1 MAFIN
6 GYKYTTLA
14 AAEAA
19 QKQCDD
25 FYGLP
30 KEDGTTLH
38 WIGINEGDGFW
49 YITADD
55 SIADILG
62 ETTTIEIAD
71 PETL

>member
-6 GYKYTTLA
+6 GYKYNTLEE
-14 AAEAA
+14 AETA

-30 KEDGTTLH
+30 KEGGTTLH
-38 WIGINEGDGFW
+38 WIGINESDGFW
-49 YITADD
+49 YIAADE

-62 ETTTIEIAD
+62 ETTEIEIV
-71 PETL
+71 ENGTL

>member
-1 MAFIN
+1 MNIMASIR
-6 GYKYTTLA
+6 GYKYNTLA

-30 KEDGTTLH
+30 KEDGTTLN
-38 WIGINEGDGFW
+38 WIGINEGNGFW
-49 YITADD
+49 YIMGDD

-62 ETTTIEIAD
+62 ATEQIEIVD
-71 PETL
+71 Q

>member
-25 FYGLP
+25 VYGLP
-30 KEDGTTLH
+30 KEGGTTLH

-49 YITADD
+49 YITEDA
-55 SIADILG
+55 SISDILD
-62 ETTTIEIAD
+62 ETVQIEIQ
-71 PETL
+71 EVLEQ

>member
-6 GYKYTTLA
+6 GYKYNTLE

-25 FYGLP
+25 VYGLP
-30 KEDGTTLH
+30 KEGGTTLH

-49 YITADD
+49 YITEDE
-55 SIADILG
+55 SISDILG
-62 ETTTIEIAD
+62 ETEQIEIV
-71 PETL
+71 ENGII

>member
-6 GYKYTTLA
+6 GYKYDTLA

-38 WIGINEGDGFW
+38 WIGISEGDGFW

-62 ETTTIEIAD
+62 ETEQIEIVED
-71 PETL
+71 GNL

>member
-25 FYGLP
+25 FYELP
-30 KEDGTTLH
+30 KEYGITLH
-38 WIGINEGDGFW
+38 WIGISEGDGFW
-49 YITADD
+49 YIVADD
-55 SIADILG
+55 SVADILG
-62 ETTTIEIAD
+62 NTTTIEIAA
-71 PETL
+71 PEI

>member
-25 FYGLP
+25 VYGLP
-30 KEDGTTLH
+30 KEGGTTLH

-49 YITADD
+49 YITEDA
-55 SIADILG
+55 SISDILG
-62 ETTTIEIAD
+62 KTEQIEIQ
-71 PETL
+71 EVL

>member
-6 GYKYTTLA
+6 GYKYNTLE

-49 YITADD
+49 YITEDA
-55 SIADILG
+55 SISGILG
-62 ETTTIEIAD
+62 ETEQIEIV
-71 PETL
+71 ENGII

>member
-1 MAFIN
+1 MAYIN
-6 GYKYTTLA
+6 EYKYTTLE

-30 KEDGTTLH
+30 KEGGTTLH

-49 YITADD
+49 YIAADD

-62 ETTTIEIAD
+62 ETTEIEIVED
-71 PETL
+71 GVI